1 MRRVEGRGTTIEDR
15 RSRMDDRIP
24 KIEGRRSRIANRFL
38 SYILHPPSSIV
49 VFGIALSAIAGCRQQ
64 MADQPRYDPLEA
76 STFFKDGQS
85 ARPLPPGTVA
95 RGELRLDAHLYQGI
109 VGGVPAKS
117 FPFPVTLAVLQ
128 RGQERFN
135 IYCAPC
141 HSRTGDGDGMIVR
154 RGLTRP
160 PSFHSERLR
169 EVPPGHVFRVISEG
183 LGAMPN
189 YRQQIPPDDRWAITA
204 YIQALQL
211 SHNSS
216 VADVPADK
224 RAELERGQP

>member
-1 MRRVEGRGTTIEDR
+1 MA
-15 RSRMDDRIP
+15 IP
-24 KIEGRRSRIANRFL
+24 RLLRNLLFSF
-38 SYILHPPSSIV
+38 LHPPSSIV
-49 VFGIALSAIAGCRQQ
+49 VFGLALSAIAGCRQQ

-95 RGELRLDAHLYQGI
+95 RGELRLDAHLYHGI
-109 VGGVPAKS
+109 AAGVPARS
-117 FPFPVTLAVLQ
+117 FPFPVTLQVLR
-128 RGQERFN
+128 RGQERFD
-135 IYCAPC
+135 IYCSPC
-141 HSRTGDGDGMIVR
+141 HSRTGDGEGMIVR
-154 RGLTRP
+154 RGFTRP

-169 EVPPGHVFRVISEG
+169 ELPPGHVFRVISDG

-189 YRQQIPPDDRWAITA
+189 YRHQITPHDRWAITA

-216 VADVPADK
+216 VTNVPVDK